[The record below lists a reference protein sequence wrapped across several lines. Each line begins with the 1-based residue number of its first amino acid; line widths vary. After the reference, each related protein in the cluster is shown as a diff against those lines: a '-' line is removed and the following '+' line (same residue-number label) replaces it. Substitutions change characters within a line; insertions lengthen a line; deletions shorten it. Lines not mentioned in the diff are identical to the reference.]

1 MKRTTF
7 LTFALILCMVA
18 VALAAS
24 LGPNSPA
31 TLVDDTTVGTRAWTN
46 PTNAVSSNNTY
57 ATVAGDGSGDTLQ
70 SHYLKA
76 TNFGFSIP
84 GGATIS
90 GIVVEVE
97 AKDDGLATNKIN
109 LVRLVKG
116 GAIQPQSQAADSPAA
131 LTTTDTYKVYGSS
144 SQLWG
149 QTWTDADINASTFG
163 VVVAAQLD
171 FLGSGVVS
179 TASIDHIRIT
189 IYYSVA
195 GGSVTSAHVMLMGSG
210 ER

>member
-1 MKRTTF
+1 M
-7 LTFALILCMVA
+7 IGISIGIPYGQY
-18 VALAAS
+18 ALAAPAS
-24 LGPNSPA
+24 GPAGPNSPA
-31 TLVDDTTVGTRAWTN
+31 TLVDDATVGTRAWSN
-46 PTNAVSSNNTY
+46 PTNAASSDNTY

-109 LVRLVKG
+109 IVRLVKAN
-116 GAIQPQSQAADSPAA
+116 AIQPTSRASDSPAA

-179 TASIDHIRIT
+179 TVSIDHIRIT
-189 IYYSVA
+189 VYY
-195 GGSVTSAHVMLMGSG
+195 T
-210 ER
+210 